1 MIANSSGVIAHFG
14 YWPLFCDAKV
24 ESFSFSLPGTLKLSV
39 RYIDADQNKKAT
51 IDLLFSGI
59 TNMELNELRTENVV
73 DEIIIREGVEI
84 EVSIEAAYGLCGSF
98 SCTKGV
104 VAHVT
109 YA

>member
-24 ESFSFSLPGTLKLSV
+24 EGFSFSRPGTLKLSV
-39 RYIDADQNKKAT
+39 RYIDADQSKKAT

-59 TNMELNELRTENVV
+59 TNMELNELRAENVV
-73 DEIIIREGVEI
+73 DEIIIREGEEI

-98 SCTKGV
+98 SCTEGE